1 MGGEGQIRTT
11 GKSASRP
18 YLPASIMTLPASAIP
33 VEAPQAF
40 LGVAHSLTGKLWR
53 DRLDARGAARA
64 LAIAQRHQLPEM
76 LARVLAGRD
85 VDIEAVADF
94 LDPTIRKLM
103 PDPFTVTEMEAAAR
117 RIADAAA
124 RGEKVAIFG
133 DYDVDGATSAAL
145 LAWHLRHCGLDPLI
159 HIPDRLFEG
168 YGPNTEAVRMLA
180 AKGATLL
187 VAVDCGTTSIEPL
200 AEAKRLG
207 MSVVVIDH
215 HQCGDEL
222 PVVDALVNPNRPDD
236 LSGLGHLAAVGLTLV
251 TLVAVNRDLRQRGYW
266 TSEMP
271 EPDLLGMLHHVAL
284 GTVADVAPLIGLNRA
299 FVAKGLI
306 ALRRR
311 DHVGHTAL
319 MDVSRLNG
327 PPEAWHLG
335 FMLGPRINAG
345 GRIGRADLGVR
356 LLLEGDVTEAARI
369 AAELDRLNTERRAIE
384 QAAEAQ
390 AEAEALAALGLE
402 DKGAVIVTASEGWH
416 PGVVGL
422 VAARLKEKFARP
434 AFAIAL
440 EPGGI
445 GTGSGRSIA
454 GVDLGRAVRQ
464 AVADGLLMKGGGH
477 AMAAGV
483 TLRKEKLAEFRA
495 HMESAL
501 SGDVAQAR
509 HVNEIFIDGAV
520 SARGVTVEFAATL
533 NRAGPFGSG
542 NPEPVVALPSHQ
554 LVFADEVGQAHLRL
568 RFKSG
573 DGAIVN
579 GIAFRSVGQKLGNA
593 LIANRG
599 QVLHVAG
606 SLSVD
611 RYQGTERVQLR
622 VLDVATPDPGPALIR

>member
-1 MGGEGQIRTT
+1 
-11 GKSASRP
+11 
-18 YLPASIMTLPASAIP
+18 MTPPASALP
-33 VEAPQAF
+33 VEQPPAF
-40 LGVAHSLTGKLWR
+40 LGVARSLTGKVWR
-53 DRLDARGAARA
+53 DRLDVRGAARA
-64 LAIAQRHQLPEM
+64 LAIVQRYQLPEM

-85 VDIEAVADF
+85 VEIDAVTDF
-94 LDPTIRKLM
+94 LDPTIRKLL
-103 PDPFTVTEMEAAAR
+103 PDPYSITAMEAAAK
-117 RIADAAA
+117 RIAEAAM

-168 YGPNTEAVRMLA
+168 YGPNTDAVRALA

-187 VAVDCGTTSIEPL
+187 VTVDCGTTSVEPL
-200 AEAKRLG
+200 AEARRLG
-207 MSVVVIDH
+207 LSVVVIDH
-215 HQCGDEL
+215 HQCGEVL
-222 PVVDALVNPNRPDD
+222 PEVDALVNPNRPDD
-236 LSGLGHLAAVGLTLV
+236 LSGLGHLAAVGLVLV
-251 TLVAVNRDLRQRGYW
+251 TLVAVNRELRNRGFW

-306 ALRRR
+306 AMRRR

-319 MDVSRLNG
+319 MDVARLNG

-356 LLLEGDVTEAARI
+356 LLLEGDVSEAARI
-369 AAELDRLNTERRAIE
+369 AAELDRLNSERRVIE

-402 DKGAVIVTASEGWH
+402 DKGAVIVTAAEGWH

-422 VAARLKEKFARP
+422 VASRLKEKFSRP

-440 EPGGI
+440 ERGGI
-445 GTGSGRSIA
+445 GTGSGRSIS
-454 GVDLGRAVRQ
+454 GVDLGKAVRQ
-464 AVADGLLMKGGGH
+464 AVKGGILMKGGGH

-483 TLRKEKLAEFRA
+483 TLRKEKLAELRA
-495 HMESAL
+495 YMENAL
-501 SGDVAQAR
+501 AADVANSR
-509 HVNEIFIDGAV
+509 HEHELFIDGAV
-520 SARGVTVEFAATL
+520 TARAVTPEFAAML

-542 NPEPVVALPSHQ
+542 NPELVIALPSHQ
-554 LVFADEVGQAHLRL
+554 LVYADEVGQAHLRL

-573 DGAIVN
+573 DGSIVN
-579 GIAFRSVGQKLGNA
+579 GIAFRSIGQKLGNA
-593 LIANRG
+593 LTQHRG
-599 QVLHVAG
+599 QPLHVAG
-606 SLSVD
+606 SLAVD
-611 RYQGTERVQLR
+611 RWQGSERVQLR
-622 VLDVATPDPGPALIR
+622 VLDVAVPDQGPAVIR

>member
-1 MGGEGQIRTT
+1 MT
-11 GKSASRP
+11 P
-18 YLPASIMTLPASAIP
+18 PATALP

-40 LGVAHSLTGKLWR
+40 LGVARSLTDKLWR
-53 DRLDARGAARA
+53 DRLDARGAAKA
-64 LAIAQRHQLPEM
+64 LAIVQRHQLPEL
-76 LARVLAGRD
+76 LARVLAGRG
-85 VDIEAVADF
+85 VDSDAVADF
-94 LDPTIRKLM
+94 LDPTIRKLL
-103 PDPFTVTEMEAAAR
+103 PDPFTVTEMEAAAK

-124 RGEKVAIFG
+124 NGEKVAIFG

-145 LAWHLRHCGLDPLI
+145 LTWHLRHCGLDPLI
-159 HIPDRLFEG
+159 HIPDRIFEG
-168 YGPNTEAVRMLA
+168 YGPNTEAVRALA
-180 AKGATLL
+180 EKGATLL
-187 VAVDCGTTSIEPL
+187 VTVDCGTTSIEPL
-200 AEAKRLG
+200 AEAKRIG

-215 HQCGDEL
+215 HQAGTEL
-222 PVVDALVNPNRPDD
+222 PEVDALVNPNRLDD
-236 LSGLGHLAAVGLTLV
+236 LSGLGHLAAVGLVLV
-251 TLVAVNRDLRQRGYW
+251 TLVAVNRELRQRGFW
-266 TSEMP
+266 NAEMP

-306 ALRRR
+306 AMRRR

-319 MDVSRLNG
+319 MDVARLNG

-356 LLLEGDVTEAARI
+356 LLLEGDSVEAARI
-369 AAELDRLNTERRAIE
+369 AAELDRLNSERRVIE

-390 AEAEALAALGLE
+390 AEAEALASIGLE
-402 DKGAVIVTASEGWH
+402 DKIGVIVTASEGWH

-422 VAARLKEKFARP
+422 VASRLKEKFSRP

-454 GVDLGRAVRQ
+454 GVDIGKAVRQ
-464 AVADGLLMKGGGH
+464 AVADGILLKGGGH

-495 HMESAL
+495 YLENAL
-501 SGDVAQAR
+501 GRDVAEAR
-509 HVNEIFIDGAV
+509 HVNELYIDGAV
-520 SARGVTVEFAATL
+520 SARAVTTELAATL

-542 NPEPVVALPSHQ
+542 NPEAVLALPAHQ
-554 LVFADEVGQAHLRL
+554 LVYADEVGQAHLRL

-579 GIAFRSVGQKLGNA
+579 GIAFRSIGQKLGNA
-593 LIANRG
+593 LVANRG
-599 QVLHVAG
+599 QQLHVAG

-611 RYQGTERVQLR
+611 RYQGAERVQFR
-622 VLDVATPDPGPALIR
+622 VIDVALPDQGPSIIR

>member
-1 MGGEGQIRTT
+1 MT
-11 GKSASRP
+11 P
-18 YLPASIMTLPASAIP
+18 PATALP

-40 LGVAHSLTGKLWR
+40 LGVARSLTDKLWR
-53 DRLDARGAARA
+53 DRLDARGAAKA
-64 LAIAQRHQLPEM
+64 LAIVQRHQLPEL
-76 LARVLAGRD
+76 LARVLAGRG
-85 VDIEAVADF
+85 VDSDAVADF
-94 LDPTIRKLM
+94 LDPTIRKLL
-103 PDPFTVTEMEAAAR
+103 PDPFTVTEMEAAAK

-124 RGEKVAIFG
+124 NGEKVAIFG

-145 LAWHLRHCGLDPLI
+145 LTWHLRHCGLDPLI
-159 HIPDRLFEG
+159 HIPDRIFEG
-168 YGPNTEAVRMLA
+168 YGPNTEAVRALA
-180 AKGATLL
+180 EKGATLL
-187 VAVDCGTTSIEPL
+187 VTVDCGTTSIEPL
-200 AEAKRLG
+200 AEAKRIG

-215 HQCGDEL
+215 HQAGTEL
-222 PVVDALVNPNRPDD
+222 PEVDALVNPNRLDD
-236 LSGLGHLAAVGLTLV
+236 LSGLGHLAAVGLVLV
-251 TLVAVNRDLRQRGYW
+251 TLVAVNRELRQRGFW
-266 TSEMP
+266 NAEMP

-306 ALRRR
+306 AMRRR

-319 MDVSRLNG
+319 MDVARLNG

-356 LLLEGDVTEAARI
+356 LLLEGDSVEAARI
-369 AAELDRLNTERRAIE
+369 AAELDRLNSERRVIE

-390 AEAEALAALGLE
+390 AEAEALASIGLE
-402 DKGAVIVTASEGWH
+402 DKIGVIVTASEGWH

-422 VAARLKEKFARP
+422 VASRLKEKFSRP

-454 GVDLGRAVRQ
+454 GVDIGKAVRQ
-464 AVADGLLMKGGGH
+464 AVADGILLKGGGH

-495 HMESAL
+495 YLENAL
-501 SGDVAQAR
+501 GRDVAEAR
-509 HVNEIFIDGAV
+509 HVNELYIDGAV
-520 SARGVTVEFAATL
+520 SARAVTTELAATL

-542 NPEPVVALPSHQ
+542 NPEAVLALPAHQ
-554 LVFADEVGQAHLRL
+554 LVYADEVGQAHLRL

-579 GIAFRSVGQKLGNA
+579 GIAFRSIGQKLGNA
-593 LIANRG
+593 LVANRG
-599 QVLHVAG
+599 QQLHVAG

-611 RYQGTERVQLR
+611 RYQGAERVQFR
-622 VLDVATPDPGPALIR
+622 VIDVALPDQGPSMIR

>member
-1 MGGEGQIRTT
+1 
-11 GKSASRP
+11 
-18 YLPASIMTLPASAIP
+18 MTLPASALP
-33 VEAPQAF
+33 VELPQAF
-40 LGVAHSLTGKLWR
+40 LGVVRSATGKLWR

-64 LAIAQRHQLPEM
+64 LAITQRYQLPEM

-85 VDIEAVADF
+85 VGIDAVEDF

-103 PDPFTVTEMEAAAR
+103 PDPYTVTAMETAAK
-117 RIADAAA
+117 RIADAAV

-159 HIPDRLFEG
+159 HIPDRIFEG
-168 YGPNTEAVRMLA
+168 YGPNVEAVRGLA

-187 VAVDCGTTSIEPL
+187 VTVDCGTTSLEPL
-200 AEAKRLG
+200 AEARKLG

-215 HQCGDEL
+215 HQTGDEL
-222 PVVDALVNPNRPDD
+222 PEVDALVNPNRPDD
-236 LSGLGHLAAVGLTLV
+236 LSGLGHLAAVGLVLI
-251 TLVAVNRDLRQRGYW
+251 TLVAVNRELRGRGFW
-266 TSEMP
+266 NAERP

-306 ALRRR
+306 AMRRR

-319 MDVSRLNG
+319 MDVARLNG

-356 LLLEGDVTEAARI
+356 LLLEGDVSEAARI
-369 AAELDRLNTERRAIE
+369 AAELDRLNSERRIIE

-390 AEAEALAALGLE
+390 AEAEALASLGLE

-416 PGVVGL
+416 PGIVGL
-422 VAARLKEKFARP
+422 VASRLKEKFARP

-445 GTGSGRSIA
+445 GTGSGRSIS
-454 GVDLGRAVRQ
+454 GVDLGKAVRQ
-464 AVADGLLMKGGGH
+464 AVKEKLLMKGGGH

-495 HMESAL
+495 FMESAL
-501 SGDVAQAR
+501 AEDVANSR
-509 HVNEIFIDGAV
+509 HEHELFIDGAV
-520 SARGVTVEFAATL
+520 SARSVTVEFAKML
-533 NRAGPFGSG
+533 NRAGPFGAA
-542 NPEPVVALPSHQ
+542 NPEPVIALPAHQ
-554 LVFADEVGQAHLRL
+554 LVYADEVGQAHLRV

-579 GIAFRSVGQKLGNA
+579 GIAFRAVGQKLGQA
-593 LIANRG
+593 LTQNRG
-599 QVLHVAG
+599 QPLHVAG

-611 RYQGTERVQLR
+611 RFQGSERVQLR
-622 VLDVATPDPGPALIR
+622 VIDVAVPDPGPAVIR

>member
-1 MGGEGQIRTT
+1 MT
-11 GKSASRP
+11 P
-18 YLPASIMTLPASAIP
+18 PATALP
-33 VEAPQAF
+33 VEVPPAF
-40 LGVAHSLTGKLWR
+40 LGVARSLTDKLWR
-53 DRLDARGAARA
+53 DRLDARGAAKA
-64 LAIAQRHQLPEM
+64 LAIVQRHQLPEL
-76 LARVLAGRD
+76 LARVLAGRG
-85 VDIEAVADF
+85 VDIDAVADF
-94 LDPTIRKLM
+94 LDPTIRKLL
-103 PDPFTVTEMEAAAR
+103 PDPFTVTEMEAAAK

-124 RGEKVAIFG
+124 KGEKVAIFG

-159 HIPDRLFEG
+159 HIPDRIFEG
-168 YGPNTEAVRMLA
+168 YGPNTEAVRGLA

-187 VAVDCGTTSIEPL
+187 VTVDCGTTSIEPL

-215 HQCGDEL
+215 HQAGTEL
-222 PVVDALVNPNRPDD
+222 PEVDALVNPNRLDD
-236 LSGLGHLAAVGLTLV
+236 LSGLGHLAAVGLVLV
-251 TLVAVNRDLRQRGYW
+251 TLVAVNRELRQRGFW
-266 TSEMP
+266 NAEMP

-306 ALRRR
+306 AMRRR

-319 MDVSRLNG
+319 MDVARLNG

-356 LLLEGDVTEAARI
+356 LLLEGDSVEAARI
-369 AAELDRLNTERRAIE
+369 AAELDRLNSERRIIE

-390 AEAEALAALGLE
+390 AEAEALASIGFE
-402 DKGAVIVTASEGWH
+402 DKIGVIVTASEGWH

-422 VAARLKEKFARP
+422 VASRLKEKFSRP
-434 AFAIAL
+434 VFAIAL

-454 GVDLGRAVRQ
+454 GVDLGKAVRQ
-464 AVADGLLMKGGGH
+464 AVADGILLKGGGH

-495 HMESAL
+495 YLENAL
-501 SGDVAQAR
+501 ARDVAEAR
-509 HVNEIFIDGAV
+509 HVNELYIDGAV
-520 SARGVTVEFAATL
+520 SARAVTTELATTL

-542 NPEPVVALPSHQ
+542 NPEVVLALPAHQ
-554 LVFADEVGQAHLRL
+554 LVYADEVGQAHLRL

-593 LIANRG
+593 LVANRG
-599 QVLHVAG
+599 QQLHVAG

-611 RYQGTERVQLR
+611 RYQGAERVQFR
-622 VLDVATPDPGPALIR
+622 VIDVALPDQGPSMIR